1 MLYVGVGI
9 FQLVC
14 VDIIEDYIMYLEYV
28 EVLQDVVDVV
38 LVVKVCGNW
47 VIVVGI
53 ILVCLLESVVQVVK
67 NDFIESFF
75 DDI

>member
-38 LVVKVCGNW
+38 LAVKVCGNW

-53 ILVCLLESVVQVVK
+53 ILVCLLESAVQAVK
-67 NDFIESFF
+67 NDFIELFF